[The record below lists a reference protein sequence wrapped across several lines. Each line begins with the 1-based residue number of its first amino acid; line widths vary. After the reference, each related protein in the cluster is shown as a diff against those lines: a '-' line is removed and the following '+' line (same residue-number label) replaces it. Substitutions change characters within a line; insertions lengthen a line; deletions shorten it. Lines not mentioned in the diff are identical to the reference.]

1 MILVSL
7 NVGMIFIYGEFRETL
22 VKDGLRKKNRLHYGN
37 KISGLFPG
45 TCFKNSIAIMYFFFF
60 FYFIFMWFWGNL
72 TWF

>member
-60 FYFIFMWFWGNL
+60 FFTLFSCGFGE
-72 TWF
+72 T

>member
-60 FYFIFMWFWGNL
+60 FTLFSCGFGE
-72 TWF
+72 T